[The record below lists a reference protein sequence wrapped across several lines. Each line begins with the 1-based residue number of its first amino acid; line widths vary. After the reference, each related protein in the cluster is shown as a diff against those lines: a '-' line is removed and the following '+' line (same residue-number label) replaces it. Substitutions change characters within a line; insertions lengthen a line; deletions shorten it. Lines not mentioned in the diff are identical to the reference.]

1 MLPHAG
7 TETQTWHDVTELGA
21 RLGALHVLPAPGRD
35 ARTALVFDWENWWAV
50 EGRDHPIEIDYL
62 ALSLEWYRALHKRGL
77 MVDIVPPERV
87 DRGYDLVVAPVL
99 YLLRDEGA
107 AALGRFVEDGG
118 TLLTG
123 PFTDIVDGHDQFRP
137 GGFLTQLG
145 PVLGVR
151 FEDFGVLGGATT
163 GGSGVGAQVARST
176 GRGATVGV
184 RYGETT
190 FQGRLAAEV
199 VHPIGA
205 EVVASF
211 TEGLAAGSAALT
223 RHRSGGGEAW
233 YVATMPDPAGL
244 DAIVG
249 GVVAASG
256 VLPVAP
262 SLPAGVEAARRGD
275 LVTLINHGDEAVW
288 IDFDWTDAET
298 GAAVGVRELAPQ
310 GVIFAMAPALA
321 EQPARLAAAR

>member
-1 MLPHAG
+1 M
-7 TETQTWHDVTELGA
+7 
-21 RLGALHVLPAPGRD
+21 
-35 ARTALVFDWENWWAV
+35 
-50 EGRDHPIEIDYL
+50 
-62 ALSLEWYRALHKRGL
+62 
-77 MVDIVPPERV
+77 
-87 DRGYDLVVAPVL
+87 
-99 YLLRDEGA
+99 
-107 AALGRFVEDGG
+107 
-118 TLLTG
+118 
-123 PFTDIVDGHDQFRP
+123 
-137 GGFLTQLG
+137 
-145 PVLGVR
+145 LGVR

-163 GGSGVGAQVARST
+163 GGSGVGAQVARSA

-184 RYGETT
+184 RFGETT
-190 FQGRLAAEV
+190 VHGRLAAEV

-211 TEGLAAGSAALT
+211 TDGLAAGSAALT

-262 SLPAGVEAARRGD
+262 DLPAGVEAARRGD

-288 IDFDWTDAET
+288 IEFDGTDAET
-298 GAAVGVRELAPQ
+298 GAAVGLRELASQ